1 MSVPQQGNEKRSTIL
16 PTSQPA
22 GIGFLGSPYSPADA
36 LLTPAQIGVT
46 TGNNMG
52 DVINAVKGVA
62 FYTDMIGFGQSSS
75 ALTSGMPLAP
85 LGVNYFLNTGQTCSN
100 GATMYQYFQGIPEG
114 NALGSRVQTAIS
126 EMGLPALRGLAP
138 GMIEDAQSALNPMP
152 LLNALFGSGYPVC
165 KLETKQVGDMY
176 GNTKDQSTG
185 DPWIDSPETV
195 FKGSDGLSYQ
205 KRWIQAT
212 DRKGQPINI
221 TKEAW
226 DATPK
231 THNPNGKAKKT
242 NTSEAFNNLTSSPVV
257 LATIGILCL
266 LAFGTMRI
274 SRR

>member
-16 PTSQPA
+16 PTSQPS

-46 TGNNMG
+46 TGDNMG

-75 ALTSGMPLAP
+75 GLTSGMPLAP

-138 GMIEDAQSALNPMP
+138 GMIEDAESALNPMP

-165 KLETKQVGDMY
+165 NLETKQVGDMY

-185 DPWIDSPETV
+185 DSWIDSPETV

-212 DRKGQPINI
+212 DKRGQPINI

-231 THNPNGKAKKT
+231 THNPNGKPKKN
-242 NTSEAFNNLTSSPVV
+242 NTSEAFNDFTSAPVV

-266 LAFGTMRI
+266 LAFGTMRM